1 MMRHTFAAVIQWQAC
16 HGERCGNGRVGALA
30 MLTWHNQV
38 LEGTQ
43 ATPVTLNTA
52 QVAGKGRDSCGTR
65 GSHVNNNAFT
75 CRLFKTHPMCVTYRC
90 SVWTRIFDVPD
101 KRVVLTPHCSRVLH
115 HGPNPPRARD
125 GPEGHDRLTCAPC
138 KNDAYYRGI
147 ASRTMTPRT
156 PQIAFSSVGHHASPT
171 PAPNFFG
178 SSRGRSVLRSF
189 GHRVP
194 FSIDQLT
201 PTPPLCRG
209 GARLTVQKKARATRM

>member
-1 MMRHTFAAVIQWQAC
+1 
-16 HGERCGNGRVGALA
+16 

-52 QVAGKGRDSCGTR
+52 QVAGKGCDSCGTR

-125 GPEGHDRLTCAPC
+125 GPEGHDHLTCAPC
-138 KNDAYYRGI
+138 KNDAYHRGI

-156 PQIAFSSVGHHASPT
+156 PQRAFSSVGHHASPT
-171 PAPNFFG
+171 PAPT
-178 SSRGRSVLRSF
+178 SSDRLAGEACCDRSATVCRSALINV
-189 GHRVP
+189 H
-194 FSIDQLT
+194 QL
-201 PTPPLCRG
+201 PLGVVG
-209 GARLTVQKKARATRM
+209 GEADGTEKKRARRM

>member
-1 MMRHTFAAVIQWQAC
+1 
-16 HGERCGNGRVGALA
+16 

-52 QVAGKGRDSCGTR
+52 QVAGKGCDSCGTR

-115 HGPNPPRARD
+115 HGP
-125 GPEGHDRLTCAPC
+125 
-138 KNDAYYRGI
+138 
-147 ASRTMTPRT
+147 RT

-201 PTPPLCRG
+201 PTPHWCRG
-209 GARLTVQKKARATRM
+209 GARLTVQKKARARRM

>member
-16 HGERCGNGRVGALA
+16 HGERCGNGSVGALA

-115 HGPNPPRARD
+115 HG
-125 GPEGHDRLTCAPC
+125 H
-138 KNDAYYRGI
+138 
-147 ASRTMTPRT
+147 RT
-156 PQIAFSSVGHHASPT
+156 PQIAFPSVGYHASPT
-171 PAPNFFG
+171 PAPQLLRIV
-178 SSRGRSVLRSF
+178 SRAKRAAIVR
-189 GHRVP
+189 
-194 FSIDQLT
+194 
-201 PTPPLCRG
+201 PPC
-209 GARLTVQKKARATRM
+209 AVQH